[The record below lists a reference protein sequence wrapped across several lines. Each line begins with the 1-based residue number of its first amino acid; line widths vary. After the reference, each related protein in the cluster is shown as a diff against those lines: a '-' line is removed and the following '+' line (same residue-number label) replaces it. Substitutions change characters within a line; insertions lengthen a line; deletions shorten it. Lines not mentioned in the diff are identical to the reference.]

1 MKESLAEQLID
12 QQQTSSIFSSP
23 SRDDLSSK
31 LDSIERDGTTEKNE
45 DSLQLKSTKDDV
57 DSPEKKCKSDS
68 NSLETVN
75 TKSQQPQETPTENG
89 KKKKKVMKKKF
100 KKKTPRKKGLSSS
113 INKSFKK
120 NIKRFRCKFYKLDEY
135 ANFEDKIKPY
145 QIEEFK
151 KFRRKIIFK
160 KNNTVYIVIKK
171 KRDFLF
177 NSLGNSDE
185 DEEMSNLDEIANISS
200 NHSHQININDIY
212 DVIYDILDHLTTN
225 CTD

>member
-1 MKESLAEQLID
+1 MKESLTEQFID
-12 QQQTSSIFSSP
+12 QQQTSSP
-23 SRDDLSSK
+23 SCDYLSSK

-68 NSLETVN
+68 NLLETVN

-89 KKKKKVMKKKF
+89 QKKKKVMKKKI
-100 KKKTPRKKGLSSS
+100 KKKTPRKKRLRSFV
-113 INKSFKK
+113 NKSFKK

-177 NSLGNSDE
+177 NSLGNSNE

-200 NHSHQININDIY
+200 NHSHQIYAYDIY
-212 DVIYDILDHLTTN
+212 GVVYDTLDHLTTK

>member
-1 MKESLAEQLID
+1 MKESLTEQFID
-12 QQQTSSIFSSP
+12 QQQTSSP
-23 SRDDLSSK
+23 SCDYLSSK

-89 KKKKKVMKKKF
+89 QKKKKVMKKKI
-100 KKKTPRKKGLSSS
+100 KKKTPRKKRLRSFV
-113 INKSFKK
+113 NKSFKK

-160 KNNTVYIVIKK
+160 KNHTVYIVIKK

-177 NSLGNSDE
+177 NSLGNSNE

>member
-1 MKESLAEQLID
+1 MKESLTEQFID
-12 QQQTSSIFSSP
+12 QQQTSSP
-23 SRDDLSSK
+23 SCDYLSSK

-89 KKKKKVMKKKF
+89 QKKKKVMKKKI
-100 KKKTPRKKGLSSS
+100 KKKTPRKKSLRSFV
-113 INKSFKK
+113 NKSFKK
-120 NIKRFRCKFYKLDEY
+120 NIKRFRCKFYKLNEY

-177 NSLGNSDE
+177 NSLGNSNE

>member
-1 MKESLAEQLID
+1 M
-12 QQQTSSIFSSP
+12 
-23 SRDDLSSK
+23 
-31 LDSIERDGTTEKNE
+31 
-45 DSLQLKSTKDDV
+45 
-57 DSPEKKCKSDS
+57 
-68 NSLETVN
+68 
-75 TKSQQPQETPTENG
+75 
-89 KKKKKVMKKKF
+89 
-100 KKKTPRKKGLSSS
+100 
-113 INKSFKK
+113 
-120 NIKRFRCKFYKLDEY
+120 DEY

-177 NSLGNSDE
+177 NSHGNSNE

>member
-1 MKESLAEQLID
+1 MKESLTEQFID
-12 QQQTSSIFSSP
+12 QQQTSSP
-23 SRDDLSSK
+23 SCDYLSSK

-89 KKKKKVMKKKF
+89 QKEKKVMKKKI
-100 KKKTPRKKGLSSS
+100 KKKTPRKKRLRSFV
-113 INKSFKK
+113 NKSFKK

-177 NSLGNSDE
+177 NSLGNSNE
-185 DEEMSNLDEIANISS
+185 DEEMPNLDEIANISS